1 MVAGGPDGRKGVERG
16 TDSDTVRG
24 ADQGAS
30 RAGEQLHPLRGGMS
44 RLSEVIEGI
53 LVGMGRES
61 IEIDAR
67 MAAVLDTVLM
77 ALDSRR
83 DLDEKIT
90 DVIRLWT
97 YMAKTEADA
106 DAPTMARMELRRLRD
121 AVDILDEAIRC
132 RHGL

>member
-1 MVAGGPDGRKGVERG
+1 
-16 TDSDTVRG
+16 
-24 ADQGAS
+24 
-30 RAGEQLHPLRGGMS
+30 MS
-44 RLSEVIEGI
+44 RISEVIEGI

-83 DLDEKIT
+83 DLEEKIT

-97 YMAKTEADA
+97 YITKTEADA
-106 DAPTMARMELRRLRD
+106 RTMARMELRQLKD

-132 RHGL
+132 RHGW

>member
-1 MVAGGPDGRKGVERG
+1 
-16 TDSDTVRG
+16 
-24 ADQGAS
+24 
-30 RAGEQLHPLRGGMS
+30 MS